1 MIQKRTACPVL
12 KRYLDS
18 NGSIIY
24 TCYNTWDQ
32 QSAAMCFNGVQKRE
46 KSLSALLAA
55 NTLKH

>member
-1 MIQKRTACPVL
+1 MIQKRTVCPVL
-12 KRYLDS
+12 KRYFDS

-24 TCYNTWDQ
+24 KCYNTVDQ

-46 KSLSALLAA
+46 KSFPAVLAA